1 MPGPTIDLSAT
12 EVATPPETG
21 PARPDEA
28 GPGLSPAEEPAP
40 ASPPPADRDL
50 EPPLGAAD
58 AVPLT
63 PDSDRAP
70 EEEARFGQGPGDAP
84 ADPVPQA
91 DFTSQAEVAPETDVA
106 PRSDGS
112 PQEDVVSTRGAH
124 PLGVPSAPR
133 LDVFDEP
140 APARPSFMPMLAAA
154 LLGGVA
160 GAAIVLAFVLSGQL
174 PGFKEADETL
184 APRLVATE
192 QEVQSGRR
200 ILDEAV
206 GRLAVAEAAARAAS
220 QAATSAVNLAEEA
233 RAAAAAPRPGTGAAP
248 AGPDPSDRIA
258 KLEEAVAA
266 VNAAVSRMD
275 ERTNAAAS
283 SAGRAETGLADV
295 LARLGAVEKTVGE
308 VDPERAAAYAVA
320 LSQLED
326 AMRRGGPFETELR
339 TASALAEGSVALAP
353 LAQLAPRGVPSI
365 EDLARSFDEAKP
377 RILAAIHPAKGVP
390 TGDAALM
397 DRVLFALGNVV
408 SVSRVGDPEPG
419 DPAAPVNAVSES
431 LARGDLEGA
440 VQAFERLPE
449 PGRAAAADWFT
460 DAKAALD
467 GRAAVRAETAAALQK
482 LSRK

>member
-1 MPGPTIDLSAT
+1 M
-12 EVATPPETG
+12 
-21 PARPDEA
+21 
-28 GPGLSPAEEPAP
+28 
-40 ASPPPADRDL
+40 
-50 EPPLGAAD
+50 
-58 AVPLT
+58 
-63 PDSDRAP
+63 
-70 EEEARFGQGPGDAP
+70 
-84 ADPVPQA
+84 
-91 DFTSQAEVAPETDVA
+91 
-106 PRSDGS
+106 
-112 PQEDVVSTRGAH
+112 
-124 PLGVPSAPR
+124 
-133 LDVFDEP
+133 
-140 APARPSFMPMLAAA
+140 
-154 LLGGVA
+154 
-160 GAAIVLAFVLSGQL
+160 LSGQL
-174 PGFKEADETL
+174 PVFKGVDETL

-220 QAATSAVNLAEEA
+220 QAAPSAVNLAEEA
-233 RAAAAAPRPGTGAAP
+233 RAAAAAPGPASGAAP

-266 VNAAVSRMD
+266 VNAAVSRID
-275 ERTNAAAS
+275 ERAKAAAS
-283 SAGRAETGLADV
+283 SAGRAETGLADA
-295 LARLGAVEKTVGE
+295 LERLGAVEKDVLERLGALEKTVGE
-308 VDPERAAAYAVA
+308 VDPDRAAAYAVA

-326 AMRRGGPFETELR
+326 ARRRGGPFEAELR

-353 LAQLAPRGVPSI
+353 LGQLAPRGVPSI
-365 EDLARSFDEAKP
+365 EDLARAFDEAKP
-377 RILAAIHPAKGVP
+377 RILAAIHPAKAVP

-440 VQAFERLPE
+440 VRAFERLPE